1 MGSEHK
7 STVKLFRYPSPLNL
21 KQFFHSFSGGFESQW
36 RLHVQGFYFDLDG
49 TVYLSDSLIP
59 GADRVIRLLREN
71 GKKVVFLSNKPI
83 QTREDYASKLT
94 RLGIPTQPDEV
105 INSTFVMT
113 HYLKKNA
120 PHARLFVVGETPFV
134 EELKRAGFSITDEPR
149 EIEYVVVAFDRTFD
163 YRKLN
168 IAYQA
173 IKLGAHFIAT
183 NPDRTCPVEG
193 GEIPDC
199 AGMIAAIEAVTEKKV
214 EVIVGKPSP
223 IMIQA
228 ALDVLGLKP
237 EDCILIGDRLE
248 TDIKMGRESG
258 IATGIVLTGVTD
270 EETLKGVKHTS
281 NQPDFVF
288 QSIADVENLLIGR

>member
-1 MGSEHK
+1 MFK
-7 STVKLFRYPSPLNL
+7 
-21 KQFFHSFSGGFESQW
+21 GFI
-36 RLHVQGFYFDLDG
+36 FDLDG
-49 TVYLSDSLIP
+49 TVYRGDILIP
-59 GADRVIRLLREN
+59 GAERVIRIFREN
-71 GKKVVFLSNKPI
+71 KRKVVFLSNKPL

-94 RLGIPTQPDEV
+94 RLGIPAGPDEV

-120 PHARLFVVGETPFV
+120 PHARLFVIGEIPFI
-134 EELKRAGFSITDEPR
+134 EELKRGGFTITEEPK
-149 EIEYVVVAFDRTFD
+149 EINYVVVAFDRTFD

-173 IKLGAHFIAT
+173 IKLGAHFVAT

-228 ALDVLGLKP
+228 VLDVLGLRP

-248 TDIKMGRESG
+248 TDIKMGKDSG

-270 EETLKGVKHTS
+270 EETLKRVKHTS

-288 QSIADVENLLIGR
+288 QSIADVENLLIG